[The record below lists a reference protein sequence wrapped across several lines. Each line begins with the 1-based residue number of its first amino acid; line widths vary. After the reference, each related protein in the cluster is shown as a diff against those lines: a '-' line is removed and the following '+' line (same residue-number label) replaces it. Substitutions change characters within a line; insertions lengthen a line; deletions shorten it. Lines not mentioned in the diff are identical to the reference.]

1 MKFEK
6 LSDEKFQVFKK
17 SEVVNPILI
26 SGGYIETSTAS
37 TQDRYDDHSGGVATD
52 DNWQSTGLGTNFTAD
67 GATAAD
73 HSDIS

>member
-26 SGGYIETSTAS
+26 SGGSVDTDSGPNH
-37 TQDRYDDHSGGVATD
+37 DRYQNTAGTTNP
-52 DNWQSTGLGTNFTAD
+52 DNYQATAD
-67 GATAAD
+67 GKDFTQDGETTAD
-73 HSDIS
+73 TSDCPG